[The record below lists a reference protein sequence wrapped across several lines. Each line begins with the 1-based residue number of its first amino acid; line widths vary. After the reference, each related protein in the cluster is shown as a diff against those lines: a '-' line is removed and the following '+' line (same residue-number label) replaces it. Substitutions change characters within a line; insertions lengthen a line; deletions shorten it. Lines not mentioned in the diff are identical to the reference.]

1 MLNSIKE
8 GNGRTTD
15 LNLLRH
21 VKDLS
26 WLSTAEMTNLVGG
39 LIMGNF
45 KKHEVILG
53 DARLVTEAYILL
65 SGVANFSCLNAKASG

>member
-15 LNLLRH
+15 LNLLKH

-26 WLSTAEMTNLVGG
+26 WLSTAEMTNLAGG
-39 LIMGNF
+39 LAIGIF

-53 DARLVTEAYILL
+53 TLDSSPKPIY
-65 SGVANFSCLNAKASG
+65 S

>member
-1 MLNSIKE
+1 VLNSIKE

-26 WLSTAEMTNLVGG
+26 WLSAAEMTNLVGG
-39 LIMGNF
+39 LTIGNF
-45 KKHEVILG
+45 
-53 DARLVTEAYILL
+53 
-65 SGVANFSCLNAKASG
+65 